1 MLRLISQIAQHII
14 ATHIL
19 PKISRSKDNLTMKVG
34 QLIEYNRNSFTEN
47 HTLNVVEKLVPDPL
61 INDKN

>member
-1 MLRLISQIAQHII
+1 
-14 ATHIL
+14 
-19 PKISRSKDNLTMKVG
+19 MKVG